1 MDSSLILADL
11 REQFGAKKAVLYV
24 EELAIVLGRTVD
36 ALYTL
41 NSRNTLPIPCMKVGG
56 RFAVSIYDVAEWLSG
71 NIPKQKRSK
80 ALKQEDN
87 SVADPK
93 RTRKSLGAA
102 LRQIQAQQGF
112 LGELAVALQNR
123 SDISELALNGF
134 PSSQAVFDDE
144 PDLFFVDHDG
154 LVMAYA
160 RDEET
165 SPRSEVDM
173 EWMTWTA
180 ALAKPWRSEEERIG
194 WMTLAESETAGIT
207 SLVHAERDAILRR
220 I

>member
-1 MDSSLILADL
+1 MDSSLIIADL

-112 LGELAVALQNR
+112 LGELAVALQNQLDR
-123 SDISELALNGF
+123 SELAREGF
-134 PSSQAVFDDE
+134 PISQAVFDDE

-154 LVMAYA
+154 VVMAYA

-173 EWMTWTA
+173 EWLTWTA
-180 ALAKPWRSEEERIG
+180 ALAKPWRSEEKRIE
-194 WMTLAESETAGIT
+194 WITLAESETAGIT
-207 SLVHAERDAILRR
+207 SLVHAERDAIPRR

>member
-11 REQFGAKKAVLYV
+11 REQFGPKKAVLYV

-80 ALKQEDN
+80 ALKQEDK

-112 LGELAVALQNR
+112 LGELAVALQNQL
-123 SDISELALNGF
+123 DKSELAREGF
-134 PSSQAVFDDE
+134 PISQAVFDDE

-165 SPRSEVDM
+165 SPKSAVDIA
-173 EWMTWTA
+173 WLTWTA
-180 ALAKPWRSEEERIG
+180 ALAKPWQSEEKRIG

-207 SLVHAERDAILRR
+207 SLVHTERDAILRR